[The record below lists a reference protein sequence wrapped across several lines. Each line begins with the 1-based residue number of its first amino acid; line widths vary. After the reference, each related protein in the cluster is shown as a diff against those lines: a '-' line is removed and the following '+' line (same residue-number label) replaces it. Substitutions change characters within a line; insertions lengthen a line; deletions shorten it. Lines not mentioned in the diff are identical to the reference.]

1 MRLSSLAAAEVA
13 EVLGDGRNEREREG
27 KRKSGGDVT
36 DEQFAEQ
43 FFFLK
48 RDPVTQIPMGG
59 RSPYG

>member
-1 MRLSSLAAAEVA
+1 MRLSSLAAAGVA

-43 FFFLK
+43 FSF
-48 RDPVTQIPMGG
+48 
-59 RSPYG
+59 